1 MNVAMTAL
9 PDGDLRRPDSEH
21 VSPELALV
29 DPELASALRAGLA
42 RARRPSSPVVPGAR
56 IRVPSPSAPSRPAW
70 RAVAVASAIVVAVF
84 VLADLRV
91 GGNDEAAS
99 GGETTQ
105 VATVPPSTGRKPGRT
120 APKQAPPRSAKP
132 TRVAPTSRR
141 FAWAPVAGAS
151 GYEVAFFRGQS
162 RVFSGRSSRAALT
175 LPARWRI
182 AGRRES
188 LKPGRYRWYVWPI
201 VAGKRSST
209 AVVRAALEVQG
220 G

>member
-9 PDGDLRRPDSEH
+9 PDGDLRRHDSEH

-42 RARRPSSPVVPGAR
+42 RARRPSPIVVPGAR
-56 IRVPSPSAPSRPAW
+56 IQVPSPAAPARPAW
-70 RAVAVASAIVVAVF
+70 RAVAFASAIIVAVF
-84 VLADLRV
+84 VLTDLHV
-91 GGNDEAAS
+91 GGKNEPAS
-99 GGETTQ
+99 GDETAQ
-105 VATVPPSTGRKPGRT
+105 VDTVPPSTAREPGQT
-120 APKQAPPRSAKP
+120 APKQAPRRSAKP
-132 TRVAPTSRR
+132 TGVAPASRR

-151 GYEVAFFRGQS
+151 GYQVEFFRGES

-201 VAGKRSST
+201 VAGKRSSS
-209 AVVRAALEVQG
+209 AVVRATLEVQG

>member
-9 PDGDLRRPDSEH
+9 PDGDLRRPDPEH

-42 RARRPSSPVVPGAR
+42 RAPRPSSPAAPGAR
-56 IRVPSPSAPSRPAW
+56 IRVPAPAPPARPAW
-70 RAVAVASAIVVAVF
+70 RAAAVASAILVALF
-84 VLADLRV
+84 VLVDLRV
-91 GGNDEAAS
+91 GGRNEGAP
-99 GGETTQ
+99 GVETAQ
-105 VATVPPSTGRKPGRT
+105 LGTVPPSTGRKPGQT
-120 APKQAPPRSAKP
+120 APKGRKP
-132 TRVAPTSRR
+132 TPAAPASRR

-151 GYEVAFFRGQS
+151 GYEVEFFRGES

-188 LKPGRYRWYVWPI
+188 LTPGRYRWYVWPI
-201 VAGKRSST
+201 VAGKRSSS
-209 AVVRAALEVQG
+209 AVVRATLEVEAG
-220 G
+220 